1 MTAIVTDSLRRK
13 IVENFLDEVN
23 NGNDTNEYYI
33 GIGKADTYNDLD
45 TVIDPVRTRREE
57 REIRNNLQSVKK
69 VAAASFV
76 VPRYN
81 WTSGT
86 IYTGYNDSSVG
97 IPQNTYYVLTEDN
110 EVYICLQQGKNANGV
125 ANTSTVKP
133 SYTAAGVTQ
142 LQAFETIDGYRWKFM
157 YALSATRAANFL
169 SAGYFPVEKVDWE
182 DYGDSAG
189 LNTFELQQLAIQKNT
204 TAGQILNVTLTAG
217 GSGYSSAPTV
227 TISGNGTG
235 AAATA
240 YIAGGSVVKIEM
252 NNESAA
258 CGQNYDFASI
268 EITGG
273 GGAGATARPVIA
285 PVEGIAADPRED
297 LKANAVMVNI
307 KPDGTE
313 TGSFIVDNDFRQIGV
328 FRNLKIFD
336 SDAIFTD
343 VSGRALR
350 YMKMSAAAASFSN
363 DTLIRGVASN
373 AAAYIDEVDSDLI
386 YYHQNENTGF
396 VPFQNG
402 ETIGESDG
410 VGTGVI
416 DSADLHSIVDAH
428 SGEVL
433 YIENRTRIIRSA
445 DQVEDIK
452 AIIRV

>member
-13 IVENFLDEVN
+13 LAENFLDEVN

-33 GIGKADTYNDLD
+33 GIGKSDTYNDLD
-45 TVIDPVRTRREE
+45 TVVDPTRTRREE

-76 VPRYN
+76 IPRYN

-86 IYTGYNDSSVG
+86 IYTGWNDSSVG
-97 IPQNTYYVLTEDN
+97 IPQNSYYVLTEDN
-110 EVYICLQQGKNANGV
+110 EVYICVQQGKNANGV

-133 SYTAAGVTQ
+133 SYTDAGVTQ
-142 LQAFETIDGYRWKFM
+142 LQAFETADGYRWKFM

-169 SAGYFPVEKVDWE
+169 SAGFVPVEKVDW
-182 DYGDSAG
+182 DTYGDSAG
-189 LNTFELQQLAIQKNT
+189 LNTFELQQLAIQKNAV
-204 TAGQILNVTLTAG
+204 AGQIIGATITSG

-227 TISGNGTG
+227 TIYGNGSS

-240 YIAGGSVVKIEM
+240 FIAGGSVVKIEM

-258 CGQNYDFASI
+258 CGNNYDYASI
-268 EITGG
+268 DITGG
-273 GGAGATARPVIA
+273 GGTGAEARPIIS
-285 PVEGIAADPRED
+285 PVEGIGADPRED
-297 LKANAVMVNI
+297 LKANAVMLNI

-313 TGSFIVDNDFRQIGV
+313 NGDFIVDNDFRQIGV

-336 SDAIFTD
+336 SDARFTLA
-343 VSGRALR
+343 SGRAMR
-350 YMKMSAAAASFSN
+350 YMQMNALATSFTV
-363 DTLIRGVASN
+363 DKLIRGVSSN
-373 AAAYIDEVDSDLI
+373 AAAYIDDIDSDLI
-386 YYHQNENTGF
+386 YYHQNETTGF
-396 VPFQNG
+396 IPFQNS
-402 ETIGESDG
+402 ETIDESDG
-410 VGTGVI
+410 TGTGVI
-416 DSADLHSIVDAH
+416 SDATLHAPVDAH

-445 DQVEDIK
+445 DQQEDIK

>member
-13 IVENFLDEVN
+13 IAENFLDEVN

-33 GIGKADTYNDLD
+33 GVGKADTYNDLD
-45 TVIDPVRTRREE
+45 TIVDPTRTRREE
-57 REIRNNLQSVKK
+57 RELRNNLQSVKK

-86 IYTGYNDSSVG
+86 IYTGYNDNSVG
-97 IPQNTYYVLTEDN
+97 IPANSYYVLTEDN
-110 EVYICLQQGKNANGV
+110 EVYICIQQGKNANGV

-133 SYTAAGVTQ
+133 SYTDAGVTQ
-142 LQAFETIDGYRWKFM
+142 IQAFENSDGYRWKFM
-157 YALSATRAANFL
+157 YALSATKAANFL
-169 SAGYFPVEKVDWE
+169 SAGYFPIEKVDWD

-189 LNTFELQQLAIQKNT
+189 LNTFELQQLAVQRNA

-227 TISGNGTG
+227 TINGNGTG

-240 YIAGGSVVKIEM
+240 SIAGGSVVKIEM

-258 CGQNYDFASI
+258 MGSNYDYADIVIS
-268 EITGG
+268 GG
-273 GGAGATARPVIA
+273 GGDGATARPVIA
-285 PVEGIAADPRED
+285 PVEGITADPRED
-297 LKANAVMVNI
+297 LKANAIMLNI
-307 KPDGTE
+307 KPDGAE
-313 TGSFIVDNDFRQIGV
+313 GGSFLVDNDFRQIGV

-336 SDAIFTD
+336 SDATFTD

-350 YMKMSAAAASFSN
+350 YMKMNGLASSFTV
-363 DTLIRGVASN
+363 DKLIRGVASN
-373 AAAYIDEVDSDLI
+373 AAAYIDDIDSDLI

-396 VPFQNG
+396 VPFQDA

-410 VGTGVI
+410 VGTGTI
-416 DSADLHSIVDAH
+416 FDADLHSVVDAH

-433 YIENRTRIIRSA
+433 YIENRSRIVRST

>member
-13 IVENFLDEVN
+13 IIENFLDEVN

-336 SDAIFTD
+336 SDAVFTD

-350 YMKMSAAAASFSN
+350 YMKMSAAATSFSN

-373 AAAYIDEVDSDLI
+373 AAAYIDDVDSDLI

-396 VPFQNG
+396 IPFQNG

>member
-13 IVENFLDEVN
+13 IIENFLDEVN

-110 EVYICLQQGKNANGV
+110 EVYLCLQQGKNANGV

-169 SAGYFPVEKVDWE
+169 SAGYFPVEKIDWE

-273 GGAGATARPVIA
+273 GGAGATARPVIT

-297 LKANAVMVNI
+297 LKANAIMVNI
-307 KPDGTE
+307 KPDGAE

-350 YMKMSAAAASFSN
+350 YMKMSAAATSFSN

-373 AAAYIDEVDSDLI
+373 AAAYIDDVDSDLI

-396 VPFQNG
+396 IPFQNG

>member
-13 IVENFLDEVN
+13 IIENFLDEVN

-110 EVYICLQQGKNANGV
+110 EVYLCLQQGKNANGV

-142 LQAFETIDGYRWKFM
+142 IQAFETIDGYRWKFM

-169 SAGYFPVEKVDWE
+169 SAGYFPVEKIDWE

-273 GGAGATARPVIA
+273 GGAGATARPVIT

-297 LKANAVMVNI
+297 LKANAIMVNI
-307 KPDGTE
+307 KPDGAE
-313 TGSFIVDNDFRQIGV
+313 TGNFIVDNDFRQIGV

-350 YMKMSAAAASFSN
+350 YMKMSAAATSFSN

-373 AAAYIDEVDSDLI
+373 AAAYIDDVDSDLI

-396 VPFQNG
+396 IPFQNG